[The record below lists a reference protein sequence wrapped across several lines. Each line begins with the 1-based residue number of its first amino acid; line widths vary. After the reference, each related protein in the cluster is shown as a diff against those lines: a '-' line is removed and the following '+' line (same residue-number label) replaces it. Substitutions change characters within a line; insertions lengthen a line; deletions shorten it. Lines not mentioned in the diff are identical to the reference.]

1 MTQEAEFPE
10 FAEIKKKLKTGN
22 SFKVLDLT
30 IKDLTTENGSLMNE
44 KDSIKVLSKKCRHIK
59 KLYHSDHYGNTGE
72 NKGAAIK
79 NTVNNIFIEIEK
91 HCNKLEEI
99 LKLKNDKNKKIKMFM
114 EYNKNNSDN
123 LDTLEEAVKK
133 IGINAAVV
141 GASYIG
147 YKWLTKRSRQK
158 SRSSSTEK
166 STSSQRSQRSKGSQR
181 YQGSR
186 RSQRSKGSQRSQSSF
201 TPSKR

>member
-59 KLYHSDHYGNTGE
+59 KLYHSDHYGNTGD

-79 NTVNNIFIEIEK
+79 NTVNNIFVEIVK

-99 LKLKNDKNKKIKMFM
+99 LKLKNEKNKKIKLFM

-123 LDTLEEAVKK
+123 LDTLQEAVNK
-133 IGINAAVV
+133 IGIGAAVV

-166 STSSQRSQRSKGSQR
+166 SVSKSN
-181 YQGSR
+181 R
-186 RSQRSKGSQRSQSSF
+186 RSQRSQSSF